1 LFAVDPERILCG
13 TRGLIDPKATLPMI
27 LRIFM
32 AAVITLSLTLAG
44 GNTAAA
50 AGKQGSSW
58 KKSHKTGGVK
68 SKKSKG

>member
-1 LFAVDPERILCG
+1 M
-13 TRGLIDPKATLPMI
+13 T

-32 AAVITLSLTLAG
+32 AVMVILSLALAG

-58 KKSHKTGGVK
+58 KKSHKAGLK
-68 SKKSKG
+68 SKKGKG